1 MTRRIR
7 NAGTMW
13 IAAAVM
19 AAPGMLLANSTAGGE
34 IGTEV
39 STRPPLAE
47 QVGRELMSVPYYS
60 VFDDLSF
67 RVNGGRVTLSGQVTQ
82 PVVKEDAERV
92 VRRIPGVTSVVDQ
105 IEVLPLSRFDDQ
117 IRRGVYY
124 AVYGYGPLERYGLGS
139 QPAIRIIVKNGRVT
153 LTGEVANQMDRT
165 LVYQRAMGVPGVFSV
180 TNQLMVEV

>member
-1 MTRRIR
+1 
-7 NAGTMW
+7 MW
-13 IAAAVM
+13 IATALM

-34 IGTEV
+34 TGA
-39 STRPPLAE
+39 RPLAE

-67 RVNGGRVTLSGQVTQ
+67 RVDGGRVTLSGQVAQ

-124 AVYGYGPLERYGLGS
+124 AVYGFGPLERYGLGS